1 MNASPPL
8 LFLVAAGWGAA
19 YALGCVNTGYLL
31 VRARTGRDIRTLGS
45 GNAGARNV
53 GRVLG
58 RGGFAATLVGDLLKG
73 VAAVM
78 FGRWLGLESLALGA
92 TALLVVA
99 GHNWPAPL
107 GFRGGKGVA
116 ASCGALLAL
125 DLALAGVLV
134 GIALVLLA
142 AIRRFTLSGLAAYAL
157 APAAALLLDRPP
169 EFAALVGGLA
179 LLVLLPHQR
188 ELRTMTTL
196 GRTSPPTSPPS
207 PTPTPRSPA

>member
-1 MNASPPL
+1 MNAPPPL
-8 LFLVAAGWGAA
+8 LVLVAAGWGVA

-53 GRVLG
+53 GRVFG

-78 FGRWLGLESLALGA
+78 FGRWMGLESLALGA
-92 TALLVVA
+92 TALFVVA

-134 GIALVLLA
+134 GIALVLLFA
-142 AIRRFTLSGLAAYAL
+142 TRRFTLSGLAAYAV
-157 APAAALLLDRPP
+157 APGVALLLNRPP
-169 EFAALVGGLA
+169 EFAALLGGLA
-179 LLVLLPHQR
+179 LLVLLPHHH
-188 ELRTMTTL
+188 ELRAIVMP
-196 GRTSPPTSPPS
+196 GRICRPSSP
-207 PTPTPRSPA
+207 PTPTPSP